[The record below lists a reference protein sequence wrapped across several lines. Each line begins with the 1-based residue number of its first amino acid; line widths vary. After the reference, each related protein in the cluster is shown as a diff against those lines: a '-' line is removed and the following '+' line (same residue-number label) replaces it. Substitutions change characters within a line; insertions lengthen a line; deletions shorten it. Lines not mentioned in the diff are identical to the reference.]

1 MKTAMEFRA
10 GNVFMSGNDPMVVIK
25 AEYSKSGRT
34 SAVVKMKL
42 RNLLNG
48 SMTETVYKA
57 DDKLDQVIL
66 DKKDVTYSYFAD
78 PMYIFVDSDYEQ
90 YEVEKENLG
99 DAINFI
105 EDGMEET
112 CEAVFYDGKAI
123 SVELPNTIVRTVDY
137 TEPAAK
143 GDTSGKVMKVARLP
157 NGYELQVASFVE
169 IGERIEIDTRTG
181 EFKSRA
187 KN

>member
-1 MKTAMEFRA
+1 M
-10 GNVFMSGNDPMVVIK
+10 
-25 AEYSKSGRT
+25 
-34 SAVVKMKL
+34 
-42 RNLLNG
+42 
-48 SMTETVYKA
+48 
-57 DDKLDQVIL
+57 
-66 DKKDVTYSYFAD
+66 
-78 PMYIFVDSDYEQ
+78 
-90 YEVEKENLG
+90 
-99 DAINFI
+99 
-105 EDGMEET
+105 
-112 CEAVFYDGKAI
+112 FYDGKAI